1 MERFTKRI
9 VPECRRAN
17 RGFLGRGSF
26 VDLEHVD
33 KHFVKTQV
41 NTLNHYTTLR
51 GKFSKIRTFFLIF
64 KKEQRRPAPS
74 PVPFNK
80 LFFLTTIM
88 EQCYNDV
95 ELSKYLKIL
104 TGKKHPKIELQRL
117 RKIRIR
123 TFESFI
129 HQINTF

>member
-41 NTLNHYTTLR
+41 NTLNQYTTLR
-51 GKFSKIRTFFLIF
+51 GKFSKIRAFFLIF
-64 KKEQRRPAPS
+64 KKEQRRPTPS

-88 EQCYNDV
+88 EPCYNDV
-95 ELSKYLKIL
+95 ELLKYLKIL
-104 TGKKHPKIELQRL
+104 TGKKHPKIELHAYE
-117 RKIRIR
+117 KY
-123 TFESFI
+123 E
-129 HQINTF
+129 